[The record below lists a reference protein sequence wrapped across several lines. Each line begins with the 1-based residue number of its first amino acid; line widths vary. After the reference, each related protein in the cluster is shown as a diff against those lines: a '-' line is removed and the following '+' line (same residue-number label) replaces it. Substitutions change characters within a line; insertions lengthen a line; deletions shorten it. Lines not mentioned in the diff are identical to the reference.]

1 MKDIGKSMFNL
12 QRFMILQTKV
22 NPQTCDQL
30 PDEYAFAWYAKLY
43 PFFNNSEL
51 HEDLEEYFEIT
62 RDQVDSVSK
71 YLDDEW
77 LEGRLYTF
85 YELERKYRCRHDPV
99 NGIDRM
105 VLINILRYMKL
116 QGGFDE
122 EFWSKI
128 LEPMQYPSEARSISR
143 EFGADDI
150 YFV

>member
-30 PDEYAFAWYAKLY
+30 PDEYVFAWYVKLY

-77 LEGRLYTF
+77 LEGRMYTF
-85 YELERKYRCRHDPV
+85 YELEEKYRCRHDPV

-105 VLINILRYMKL
+105 VLLNILKYMKL

-122 EFWSKI
+122 AFWGKI
-128 LEPMQYPSEARSISR
+128 LEPMKHPSEARSISR
-143 EFGADDI
+143 EFSADDI